1 MSNIVNI
8 GLEKISPYRVMKFT
22 NGDEVICEL
31 KHTEGNRFKISQPFK
46 LVTVTVADKNGSVEE
61 NLALR
66 KWTSFT
72 DDKVFMIDRQQVVV
86 HYGASVGL
94 AKYYEYVLRKYKA
107 AGDDIARTVDL
118 EKEVREYKVEAKT
131 EDSPQQE
138 EDEEILDEF
147 ANVYYDSKTKH

>member
-1 MSNIVNI
+1 MSSIVNI
-8 GLEKISPYRVMKFT
+8 ALEKISPYRVFKFA

-31 KHTEGNRFKISQPFK
+31 RQTEGNRFKISQPFK
-46 LVTVTVADKNGSVEE
+46 LVSVTVADKDGSMEE

-72 DDKVFMIDRQQVVV
+72 DDKIFMIDRQQVVV
-86 HYGASVGL
+86 HYSASVGL

-107 AGDDIARTVDL
+107 AGDDISKTADL
-118 EKEVREYKVEAKT
+118 EKEVREYKVEGKT
-131 EDSPQQE
+131 EDSPRQE
-138 EDEEILDEF
+138 EDEEIIDEF